1 MLFYTQRLTDA
12 LNERFDDIDEVY
24 DVANYGCSMGISDF
38 VYYHETTKFFHEFED
53 DIEDVCH
60 DTLGEDF
67 MEQLS
72 RGTTS
77 IPNLIQVMVW
87 HTIETYCQRVM
98 NDKEESKYA

>member
-24 DVANYGCSMGISDF
+24 DVANYGCSMGVSDF

-67 MEQLS
+67 MEQLHVVQQQS
-72 RGTTS
+72 EPYSGDGLAHYRDVLS
-77 IPNLIQVMVW
+77 ASY
-87 HTIETYCQRVM
+87 E
-98 NDKEESKYA
+98 